1 MSAKRRRFHLP
12 ISLALMAA
20 LVLAATVASAALIVP
35 TKVIATDGNETLPSA
50 NGTWI
55 VWSSNAGHPNRYDAF
70 ARPSAGGTRVK
81 LNETGTGG
89 YAGGFDP
96 GTNTVIY
103 QQVDHGSSNLYFY
116 DLDTRQRSL
125 VPGVNSSR
133 WEWAPLVSATY
144 VMYQRDLRVD
154 GVWWTEMRIRDRA
167 SGFERLLRKVR
178 SAIVFTFTGSIS
190 DSHASWNVCVSRC
203 RAFVGEIETD
213 VAGFTVTPFEIHPDP
228 FKHQSMPV
236 VDEANGAIYYVRG
249 GTTCGA
255 NVNIFRTPLTP
266 PYSQLGAKVVDLAP
280 NVDVAYRLSL
290 APNLTTEMDDLYF
303 ARWKCGPGEAD
314 IYAARG
320 VAPIAP

>member
-1 MSAKRRRFHLP
+1 MSARRRRFHPPVL
-12 ISLALMAA
+12 LALVAA

-35 TKVIATDGNETLPSA
+35 TKVIGTDGNETTGSA

-55 VWSSNAGHPNRYDAF
+55 MWSSNSGHPKRYDAL

-81 LNETGTGG
+81 LNETGTAG

-103 QQVDHGSSNLYFY
+103 QQVDHGSSNLYFF
-116 DLDTRQRSL
+116 DLDTKQRSL

-133 WEWAPLVSATY
+133 WEWAPLVSAQY

-154 GVWWTEMRIRDRA
+154 GVWWTELRIRDRTT
-167 SGFERLLRKVR
+167 GFERLIRKVR
-178 SAIVFTFTGSIS
+178 SAKVFTFTGSIG
-190 DSHASWNVCVSRC
+190 DSHASWNVCASKC
-203 RAFVGEIETD
+203 KAFVGEIVPDAT
-213 VAGFTVTPFEIHPDP
+213 GFTVAAFEIHPDP
-228 FKHQSMPV
+228 LKHQSMPV

-266 PYSQLGAKVVDLAP
+266 PYGQLGAKVVDLAP

-290 APNLTTEMDDLYF
+290 APNLASGMYDLYF
-303 ARWKCGPGEAD
+303 ARWKCGSRESD

-320 VAPIAP
+320 VAPITP